1 MKFQLFIGG
10 VMLLAMG
17 ACKTP
22 YKATDQPRSAMDSTT
37 STVDSTSSTMNNTAS
52 PVDTTT
58 TMNNVATSDTTART
72 GMDSA
77 KVDSGRVIDS
87 ASQQLPDSSK
97 MLSKPDSTQVQPG
110 VDSAMNNAATDSS
123 NAQTTT
129 DAVPAKDSSSANT
142 AAPAAVESVFTKQYA
157 GATNIVWSAYDSLA
171 ATPIDLRLTGWKKM
185 DAEDHMVKFDYKDE
199 NYYAWYDNSGK
210 WVGSAYTMKDLTKLP
225 PAVNT
230 AVNNAIKSRY
240 KEYNVSQV
248 NREMQ
253 TGKKP
258 VYEVELK
265 KDDSKVRMLVT
276 TEGKIS
282 QIFKYSADKSK

>member
-1 MKFQLFIGG
+1 MKFKFFIGG

-22 YKATDQPRSAMDSTT
+22 YKATDQPRS
-37 STVDSTSSTMNNTAS
+37 TVDSTAST
-52 PVDTTT
+52 VDTSAAMNKMTATT
-58 TMNNVATSDTTART
+58 DSVKT
-72 GMDSA
+72 GMDSV
-77 KVDSGRVIDS
+77 KVNPSPVVVDSVS
-87 ASQQLPDSSK
+87 KQLPDSSK
-97 MLSKPDSTQVQPG
+97 ILSKPDSTKIEARV
-110 VDSAMNNAATDSS
+110 NAAIDNPAKDSS
-123 NAQTTT
+123 KSQPVADASKTT
-129 DAVPAKDSSSANT
+129 PAKDSSSSASAT
-142 AAPAAVESVFTKQYA
+142 APAAVESVFTKQYV
-157 GATNIVWSAYDSLA
+157 GATNIVWSPYDSLA

-199 NYYAWYDNSGK
+199 NYFAWYDNTGK
-210 WVGSAYTMKDLTKLP
+210 WIGSAYTVKDLSKLP

-240 KEYNVSQV
+240 KEYNVSKV

-258 VYEVELK
+258 VYEVELM

-276 TEGKIS
+276 SEGKIS

>member
-1 MKFQLFIGG
+1 MKFQLFIGATI
-10 VMLLAMG
+10 LLAIG

-22 YKATDQPRSAMDSTT
+22 YKATDQPRSTMDSTAT
-37 STVDSTSSTMNNTAS
+37 T
-52 PVDTTT
+52 VDTTAAMNKIPAT
-58 TMNNVATSDTTART
+58 TDSTIKT
-72 GMDSA
+72 GMDSV
-77 KVDSGRVIDS
+77 KVDSSRVVIDS
-87 ASQQLPDSSK
+87 VSKQLPDLTK
-97 MLSKPDSTQVQPG
+97 ILSKPDSTKIEAR
-110 VDSAMNNAATDSS
+110 VDSAINNAAKDSS
-123 NAQTTT
+123 KAQSTT
-129 DAVPAKDSSSANT
+129 DASKIAPAKDSSSASV
-142 AAPAAVESVFTKQYA
+142 AAPAAVESVFTKQYV

-199 NYYAWYDNSGK
+199 NYFAWYDNNGK
-210 WVGSAYTMKDLTKLP
+210 WIGSAYTMKDLSKLP

-258 VYEVELK
+258 VYEVELM